1 LSNLDRRA
9 ADLSSVATS
18 ARVLTVVAM
27 VAALYFG
34 RDVLIPLALGL
45 LLSFL
50 LSPIAGRLSRLG
62 LPNVASVALT
72 ALLAFGVLTVGFTLL
87 GREITGLVA
96 ELPQY
101 RNELIAKARG
111 VAGLTTGVGSE
122 LSDLADEM
130 TEAIEGNGDATE
142 GADTI
147 GSRDT
152 AVKIPSRSGA
162 EDVYSTLQHWTDRLL
177 PQRQNGKQATGES
190 GTSPRNPIYV
200 QTVEPALPL
209 ASWAASAGTLL
220 GPLATAGLV
229 SVFAL
234 FLLLHRV
241 DLRDRVIAVVSHGD
255 YVTTTEALDE
265 VGERISRYLIAQTV
279 LNVSYGVVLSLGLA
293 VIAAVMTEAGSF
305 PNVVLWGVL
314 AAALRFVPYIGPISA
329 AVFPLSIAAA
339 VFPGYGVLATVAFF
353 IISLELVSNNVFE
366 PWLYGS
372 STGISSVAVITAAV
386 FWGWLWG
393 PVGLLLSTPMTTCL
407 VVLGRH
413 VPRFKLFA
421 TLLSDEV
428 QTSPAV
434 RFYQR
439 LLVDDRHQALQLLRE
454 HGAEVE
460 DTIILQAIKRIRN
473 DQDEQRLSETNADRL
488 LTLAGEVVDQWIPS
502 TEGVKPADNSQDDVD
517 VSTSLTTSVM
527 TVIGCCAH
535 DSSENILL
543 RLLDRPDHGYVLRR
557 FEESELPER
566 IVRETIRTKPSAV
579 VIAVIPKG
587 GFAQARYLCKR
598 LRRTGY
604 DGPILV
610 AAIGRFK
617 NFDKLFVKL
626 RKAGALAMTTTFR
639 QTRQK
644 LELIVKSDV
653 LAPSTA
659 DESTRNKAVVLSDK
673 KDRKDNNTEVGNVNP
688 LAR

>member
-1 LSNLDRRA
+1 MSKQDRRA
-9 ADLSSVATS
+9 ADLSSIATA
-18 ARVLTVVAM
+18 ARVLTIVAI
-27 VAALYFG
+27 VAALFFG

-50 LSPIAGRLSRLG
+50 LSPIARRLNRLG
-62 LPNVASVALT
+62 LPNVTSVALT
-72 ALLAFGVLTVGFTLL
+72 ALLAFGVLAAGFTLL
-87 GREITGLVA
+87 GRELTGLVA

-111 VAGLTTGVGSE
+111 LAGLTTGVGGE
-122 LSDLADEM
+122 LSELADEV
-130 TEAIEGNGDATE
+130 TEAIEGNDDATE
-142 GADTI
+142 VADSVDRR
-147 GSRDT
+147 GLPDELQSSSAGEDT
-152 AVKIPSRSGA
+152 
-162 EDVYSTLQHWTDRLL
+162 YSTWQRWTDRLL
-177 PQRQNGKQATGES
+177 PQKRDGSQASGQS
-190 GTSPRNPIYV
+190 GTTPRNPLYV
-200 QTVEPALPL
+200 QTVDPALPL

-229 SVFAL
+229 TVFAL

-265 VGERISRYLIAQTV
+265 VGERISRYLVAQTI
-279 LNVSYGVVLSLGLA
+279 LNVSYGTVLSLGLA
-293 VIAAVMTEAGSF
+293 VIAAAMTESGGF

-314 AAALRFVPYIGPISA
+314 AAALRFVPYIGPIAA
-329 AVFPLSIAAA
+329 AVFPLSVAAA
-339 VFPGYGVLATVAFF
+339 VFPGYGVLATVAVF
-353 IISLELVSNNVFE
+353 IISLELVSNNVLE

-372 STGISSVAVITAAV
+372 STGISSVAVIVAAV

-413 VPRFKLFA
+413 VPRFKFFA
-421 TLLSDEV
+421 MLLSDEIH
-428 QTSPAV
+428 TSPAV

-454 HGAEVE
+454 QRAEVE
-460 DTIILQAIKRIRN
+460 DTIILQAIKRIRS
-473 DQDEQRLSETNADRL
+473 DQDEQRLSDVNAERL
-488 LTLAGEVVDQWIPS
+488 ITLAGEVVDQWMPATDHLSSAIRSQGNIDAPVASTAPS
-502 TEGVKPADNSQDDVD
+502 T
-517 VSTSLTTSVM
+517 

-535 DSSENILL
+535 DSSERMLL
-543 RLLDRPDHGYVLRR
+543 RLLDRPAQPYELKR
-557 FEESELPER
+557 FDESELPER
-566 IVRETIRTKPSAV
+566 IVDEAIRTKPSAV
-579 VIAVIPKG
+579 VIAIIPKG

-598 LRRTGY
+598 LRRSGY
-604 DGPILV
+604 QGPIVV

-626 RKAGALAMTTTFR
+626 RKAGAVAMTTTFR

-644 LELIVKSDV
+644 LEMIV
-653 LAPSTA
+653 TA
-659 DESTRNKAVVLSDK
+659 DTTSSSAREATS
-673 KDRKDNNTEVGNVNP
+673 NNVGVAGEEEVGHILNPEVGHANP